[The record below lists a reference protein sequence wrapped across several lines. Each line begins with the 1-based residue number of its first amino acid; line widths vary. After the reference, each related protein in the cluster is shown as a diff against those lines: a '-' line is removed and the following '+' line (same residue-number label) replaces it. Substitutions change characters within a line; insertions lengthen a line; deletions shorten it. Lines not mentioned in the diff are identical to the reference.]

1 MTSESSALGEGI
13 YDPRAVANLVLK
25 VIHKPITNLTL
36 QKLLYFLHGA
46 YILRK
51 KKALITGYFE
61 AWNYGPVHPAVYNAF
76 KEFENRPISKS
87 ALRKDLRT
95 GELKN
100 IEIPDDPELVSLCR
114 KVVHSLEDM
123 TASQLVNLSHAPGG
137 PWHEVLRRSKREH
150 MLGLRISNEA
160 IRERYR
166 YHWLGVERLNSE
178 QELTEDAP
186 LAYNRFG

>member
-1 MTSESSALGEGI
+1 MKFDPPTLGEGL
-13 YDPRAVANLVLK
+13 YDPRAVANLILE

-46 YILRK
+46 YILRN
-51 KKALITGYFE
+51 KKALVTGYFE
-61 AWNYGPVHPAVYNAF
+61 AWNFGPVHPAVYSSF
-76 KEFENRPISKS
+76 KRFEDSPISGRAFSKN
-87 ALRKDLRT
+87 LRT
-95 GELKN
+95 GEMK
-100 IEIPDDPELVSLCR
+100 EISVPDDKDLMSLCR

-137 PWHEVLRRSKREH
+137 PWHEVLRRSKSEH

-166 YHWLGVERLNSE
+166 NHWLGAERLNSE

-186 LAYNRFG
+186 LTYHRFS